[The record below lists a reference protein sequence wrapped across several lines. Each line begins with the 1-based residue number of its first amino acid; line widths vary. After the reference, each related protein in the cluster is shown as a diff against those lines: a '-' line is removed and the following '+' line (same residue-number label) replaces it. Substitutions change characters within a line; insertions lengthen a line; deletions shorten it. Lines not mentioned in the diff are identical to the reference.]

1 MIKSIIII
9 TTLLGGQV
17 HETTPEIARAIDATC
32 AGDTTCQLDSIAV
45 CYIESRCRMIGCN
58 SSDACGPWQQKP
70 RYAYELGKEEE
81 ARELLT
87 NDAKAAAR
95 QFVAKRARYMR
106 LHGDKWIRRYAG
118 GTEASNDVAEA
129 RYHRVLARIR
139 RIVRKS

>member
-32 AGDTTCQLDSIAV
+32 AGDTTCQLDAIAV
-45 CYIESRCRMIGCN
+45 CYIESRCRMVGCN

-70 RYAYELGKEEE
+70 RYAYEVEGDRRL
-81 ARELLT
+81 ALT
-87 NDAKAAAR
+87 TDAKAAAR

-129 RYHRVLARIR
+129 RYHRVLARIK
-139 RIVRKS
+139 RIAREL